1 MSNGWCVPNGASEYA
16 IERHVVDSAGR
27 LGSLYNL
34 RSDRVVDQYSPPR
47 LMSKRVGKPA
57 ICQILSGHP
66 AKSATSYLEQLGFQ
80 SSLRENVDFQT
91 VAPAG
96 LSLLIDYN
104 EPITRGTRFL
114 YYSYRDRKEKL
125 EVKAGKGD
133 HVAPPPQANTFATH
147 MITKIVWGIEILCVL
162 QIPPNQYMELV
173 DQTLERVRRQLLKY
187 KRPMKFNPTDQ
198 SLLEKLSDTAIYGSE
213 TCIDQPNMSL
223 TTVLSRIREWQ
234 NNVNVHQPI
243 EYTLLPLRWLY
254 PRLPAP
260 DPPELLNEKD
270 SHLRRVRPLL
280 KRIAEQIE
288 ELREVVADLPDRFSS
303 PILHRCLI
311 DEQRDFEAVIDA
323 EQELSRRLRTV
334 MEEIQQGRQDSSI
347 IDTVIASPRY
357 ASLNAAA
364 ITQLQTKL
372 ARLVSK
378 AKLIDQLTDDGIRYI
393 NATDVYRSG
402 QTAETQITDIHQV
415 LIRTLSKAV
424 LWYSSDRL
432 RREQVDQWKENYQ
445 RLLVQKD
452 RREPLDMI
460 YVDFTYCQPN
470 LEDFMMV
477 EVPVKKTPEMKKE
490 DRMPRRL
497 VSDEGVSVL
506 P

>member
-1 MSNGWCVPNGASEYA
+1 MSSGWCIPSGPSEYA
-16 IERHVVDSAGR
+16 IERHVVDAAGR

-34 RSDRVVDQYSPPR
+34 RSDRVVDQYSSPR
-47 LMSKRVGKPA
+47 LKIKRVGRPA

-66 AKSATSYLEQLGFQ
+66 TKSATSYLEQLGFQ
-80 SSLRENVDFQT
+80 SALRENVEFQT

-125 EVKAGKGD
+125 EVKAGEGD
-133 HVAPPPQANTFATH
+133 RVAPPPQANTFATH
-147 MITKIVWGIEILCVL
+147 VITKIIWGIEILCVI
-162 QIPPNQYMELV
+162 QIAPDQYMELV
-173 DQTLERVRRQLLKY
+173 DRTLERVRRQLLKY
-187 KRPMKFNPTDQ
+187 NRPMKFNPTDQ
-198 SLLEKLSDTAIYGSE
+198 SLLEKLNDTAIYGSE
-213 TCIDQPNMSL
+213 TCINQPNMSL
-223 TTVLSRIREWQ
+223 MTVLSRIREWQ
-234 NNVNVHQPI
+234 ENANVHQPI
-243 EYTLLPLRWLY
+243 EYTLLPLGCLY

-260 DPPELLNEKD
+260 DPPEVTNEKD
-270 SHLRRVRPLL
+270 SHLRRVGPLL

-288 ELREVVADLPDRFSS
+288 ELRKIIADLPGRFSS

-311 DEQRDFEAVIDA
+311 DEQREFETLIDA
-323 EQELSRRLRTV
+323 EQELRRRLRTV

-364 ITQLQTKL
+364 MTQLQTRL
-372 ARLVSK
+372 ARLASK
-378 AKLIDQLTDDGIRYI
+378 ARLIDQLADDGIRYI
-393 NATDVYRSG
+393 NATDVYRSE
-402 QTAETQITDIHQV
+402 QTPGTRITDIHQM
-415 LIRTLSKAV
+415 LIRTLSQAV

-445 RLLVQKD
+445 RLLLQKD
-452 RREPLDMI
+452 RREQLDLI

-470 LEDFMMV
+470 LDDFMML
-477 EVPVKKTPEMKKE
+477 EVPVKETTEMEKE
-490 DRMPRRL
+490 DRA
-497 VSDEGVSVL
+497 STTGQ
-506 P
+506 